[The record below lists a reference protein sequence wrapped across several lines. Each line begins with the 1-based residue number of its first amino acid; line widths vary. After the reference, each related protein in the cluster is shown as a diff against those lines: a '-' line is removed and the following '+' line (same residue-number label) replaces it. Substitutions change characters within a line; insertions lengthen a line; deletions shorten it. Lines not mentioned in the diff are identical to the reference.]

1 MTVRKNLKMI
11 LYVIYILM
19 GAALWG
25 IGAAEIVDPFWGGI
39 GASFLFVGV
48 IRMAQM
54 YRLFKDEAY
63 RERMEVEVGDER
75 NRFIRS
81 KAWAWAGYL
90 FILIAAV
97 SSIVLRILH
106 QDLLSLAASCAVCL
120 ALMLYWISYLILRKK
135 Y

>member
-1 MTVRKNLKMI
+1 MRKNRKMI

-19 GAALWG
+19 GAVLWG

-90 FILIAAV
+90 FILLTGSAV
-97 SSIVLRILH
+97 IVLKIVG
-106 QDLLSLAASCAVCL
+106 QDMWSLAASYGVCL
-120 ALMLYWISYLILRKK
+120 MLVLYWGSYMVLRRK